1 MNTKQKLIIAFVL
14 LFLTGVIT
22 GVTGTRITYRN
33 MLARA
38 LERPSIFSERLNASL
53 GKLSLQPEQEQKIAQ
68 ILTEFREQRQD
79 LREEFRPRFLK
90 ILTDT
95 RQGFLAEL
103 TDEQQIEF
111 HNAVGDELPLL
122 QQVFE
127 GCRGGRAQS
136 ISRAK
141 GAHGAR
147 PRRSIVEERL
157 VW

>member
-1 MNTKQKLIIAFVL
+1 MNTKQKLIIAFAVL
-14 LFLTGVIT
+14 FVTGVIT

-53 GKLSLQPEQEQKIAQ
+53 AKLSLTPKQDQKIAQ
-68 ILTEFREQRQD
+68 ILTEFREQRQG
-79 LREEFRPRFLK
+79 LREEFRPRLWK

-95 RQGFLAEL
+95 RQGILAEL

-111 HNAVGDELPLL
+111 HNAVRDDLPLL

-127 GCRGGRAQS
+127 GHQAV
-136 ISRAK
+136 
-141 GAHGAR
+141 H
-147 PRRSIVEERL
+147 
-157 VW
+157 